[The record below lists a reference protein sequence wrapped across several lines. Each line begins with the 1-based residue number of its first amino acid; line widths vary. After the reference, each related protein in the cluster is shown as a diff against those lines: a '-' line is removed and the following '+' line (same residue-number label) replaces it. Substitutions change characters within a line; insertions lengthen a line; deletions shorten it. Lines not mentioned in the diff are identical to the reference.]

1 MAIDP
6 PSPRE
11 RLGAASAP
19 SRPSAPRPGKGP
31 GGGGARRFVAR
42 WFGRLV
48 GALAGLV
55 VLAGLAAAIVA
66 YGAYRH
72 YAADLP
78 DIAGLKNYQPP
89 VMSRV
94 FAGDGALM
102 AELANERRIYTPYTA
117 IPAIV
122 AEAFIAAEDQN
133 FWTHRG
139 VDPLAILRAAVTDFT
154 RRHDGRRPI
163 GASTITQQL
172 AKNMLLGNELS
183 LGRKIRE
190 AILALRIDKSLTKQR
205 VLELYLNEIYLG
217 QQSYGVAAAAEA
229 YFNKP
234 LDEMTL
240 AEAAMLAALP
250 KAPNNYNPF
259 RFPEAAR
266 ARRDWVLER
275 MAETHAVTLAEA
287 RAAQAEPLVPHGYRH
302 PDFAPGSE
310 YFADEVKRELN
321 TRFGADDT
329 AEGGLMVRTS
339 FDAHLQRAAE
349 DTLRAGL
356 LAYDRAHGGWRG
368 AVAHLTG
375 SAAVL
380 RADWAG
386 QLAAVPAPPGMLPGW
401 RLAVVIEEGDG
412 AARLGWLEPA
422 PDALAT
428 PRTGTILLADC
439 AWARPKIANAPAG
452 TLGPAPRRLRDV
464 FAPGDVVMIE
474 PPATSA
480 AATGADTAK
489 AVRLQ
494 LRQIPEVEGS
504 LVSLDPRTGRVL
516 ALVGGWSHAIS
527 QFDRAT
533 QANRQPGSAFKPFVY
548 LTAMEQGI
556 SPSQRFLDAP
566 FVVDL
571 GDKGKWRPNNFE
583 MDFNGPMPLHE
594 ALQHSRNL
602 VTLRVASQIGMAAVA
617 KTAIAFHVVDDMP
630 RVLPAAIGAIETTAL
645 RLAGAYASLDEGG
658 RAVIPSLIDSVQD
671 RDGHVLWRA
680 PGLGCESCA
689 ADPAQPPLLDDQRPA
704 LADPQSVF
712 QVVTMMEDVVQRGT
726 GTRAGKD
733 LGRPIAG
740 KTGTTQDYNDA
751 WFAGFTPDLV
761 TIVWVG
767 FDQPADLGRN
777 QTGGDLAAPIWH
789 DFMAIALKDHPVLPF
804 VAPPG
809 VTLASWS
816 DSIQSMT
823 DAFKDGQE
831 PGASLPFGSLPSA
844 GTPAPAN
851 PPGDAAGS
859 VPATGPTTG
868 PTMGPT
874 MGTPAAE
881 ANGNGAGNGADHGNG
896 TDSSNGADGGNDATP
911 PAAGAAP
918 GASAAA
924 QPRPP
929 AGTSDKAMGGLY

>member
-1 MAIDP
+1 MPIDP

-19 SRPSAPRPGKGP
+19 SRPPASPPGPRPGQ
-31 GGGGARRFVAR
+31 GGARRFLAR
-42 WFGRLV
+42 WLGRLV

-55 VLAGLAAAIVA
+55 VLAGLAALVVA

-72 YAADLP
+72 YTADLP
-78 DIAGLKNYQPP
+78 DINGLKNYQPP

-94 FAGDGALM
+94 FAGDGSLL
-102 AELANERRIYTPYTA
+102 AELANERRIYTPFTA

-122 AEAFIAAEDQN
+122 AEAFISAEDQN

-139 VDPLAILRAAVTDFT
+139 VDPLAILRAAVTDIG
-154 RRHDGRRPI
+154 HLHEGRRPI

-172 AKNMLLGNELS
+172 AKNMLLGNEPT

-190 AILALRIDKSLTKQR
+190 AILALRIDQSLSKQR

-234 LDEMTL
+234 LDELTL

-275 MAETHAVTLAEA
+275 MAETHAVTIAQA

-302 PDFAPGSE
+302 PDFTPGGE
-310 YFADEVKRELN
+310 YFADEVKRELIA
-321 TRFGADDT
+321 RFGADDT
-329 AEGGLMVRTS
+329 SEGGLMVRAS
-339 FDAHLQRAAE
+339 LDAPLQQAAE
-349 DTLRAGL
+349 ETLRAGL
-356 LAYDRAHGGWRG
+356 MAYDRAHGGWRG
-368 AVAHLTG
+368 AVAHLPA
-375 SAAVL
+375 SAAEL
-380 RADWAG
+380 RRDWAG
-386 QLAAVPAPPGMLPGW
+386 KLASVPAPPGMLPGW
-401 RLAVVIEEGDG
+401 RLAMVIEETDG

-428 PRTGTILLADC
+428 PETGTILLADC

-464 FAPGDVVMIE
+464 FVPGDVVMIE
-474 PPATSA
+474 PPSSSQTTPNPSA
-480 AATGADTAK
+480 AKVA
-489 AVRLQ
+489 RPQ
-494 LRQIPEVEGS
+494 LRQIPEVEGA

-571 GDKGKWRPNNFE
+571 GEKGKWRPNNYE

-602 VTLRVASQIGMAAVA
+602 VTLRVADQIGMAAVA
-617 KTAIAFHVVDDMP
+617 RTAAAFHIADDMP
-630 RVLPAAIGAIETTAL
+630 PVLPAAIGAIETTAL
-645 RLAGAYASLDEGG
+645 RLAGAYATLDEGG
-658 RAVIPSLIDSVQD
+658 REVIPSLIDSVQD
-671 RDGHVLWRA
+671 RDGHILWRL

-689 ADPAQPPLLDDQRPA
+689 DDPAQAPLLDDQRPA
-704 LADPQSVF
+704 IADPQSVF
-712 QVVTMMEDVVQRGT
+712 QVVTMMQDVVQRGT
-726 GTRAGKD
+726 GTRAGKG
-733 LGRPIAG
+733 LERPIAG
-740 KTGTTQDYNDA
+740 KTGTTQDYDDA

-777 QTGGDLAAPIWH
+777 QTGGELAAPIWH

-804 VAPPG
+804 VTPPG

-816 DSIQSMT
+816 DATQSMT

-831 PGASLPFGSLPSA
+831 PGASLPFGSLPT
-844 GTPAPAN
+844 GGMPPGGMPPGGVPAAN
-851 PPGDAAGS
+851 PPDSVAGS
-859 VPATGPTTG
+859 SPGAPASGQ
-868 PTMGPT
+868 
-874 MGTPAAE
+874 AD
-881 ANGNGAGNGADHGNG
+881 GNGATAG
-896 TDSSNGADGGNDATP
+896 ATP
-911 PAAGAAP
+911 PAE

-924 QPRPP
+924 QPHPP
-929 AGTSDKAMGGLY
+929 AGGDSDKAMGGLY

>member
-6 PSPRE
+6 PPPRE

-19 SRPSAPRPGKGP
+19 SPPRAPRPDA
-31 GGGGARRFVAR
+31 GGVRRFLAR
-42 WFGRLV
+42 WLGRLV
-48 GALAGLV
+48 GVLAGLV
-55 VLAGLAAAIVA
+55 VLAGLAAVIVA

-72 YAADLP
+72 YVADLP
-78 DIAGLKNYQPP
+78 DINGLKNYQPA

-94 FAGDGALM
+94 FAGDGSLL
-102 AELANERRIYTPYTA
+102 AELANERRIYTPFTA
-117 IPAIV
+117 IPPLVTA
-122 AEAFIAAEDQN
+122 AFIAAEDQN

-139 VDPLAILRAAVTDFT
+139 VDPLAILRAAVTDIG
-154 RRHDGRRPI
+154 HLHEGRRPI

-172 AKNMLLGNELS
+172 AKNMLLGNEPT

-190 AILALRIDKSLTKQR
+190 AILALRIDQSLSKQR

-234 LDEMTL
+234 LDELTL

-275 MAETHAVTLAEA
+275 MAETHAVSLAEA
-287 RAAQAEPLVPHGYRH
+287 RAAQAEPLVPHGYHH
-302 PDFAPGSE
+302 PDLTPGGD
-310 YFADEVKRELN
+310 YFADEVKRELIS
-321 TRFGADDT
+321 RFGAET
-329 AEGGLMVRTS
+329 TSEGGLMVRAS
-339 FDAHLQRAAE
+339 LDPHLQAAAE

-356 LAYDRAHGGWRG
+356 MAYDRAHGGWRG
-368 AVAHLTG
+368 AVSHIAAS
-375 SAAVL
+375 SAEL
-380 RADWAG
+380 SRDWAG
-386 QLAAVPAPPGMLPGW
+386 KLAAVVPPPGMLPRW
-401 RLAVVIEEGDG
+401 RLAIVIEESDG

-422 PDALAT
+422 SDAPAA
-428 PRTGTILLADC
+428 PKTGTILLADC

-452 TLGPAPRRLRDV
+452 TLGPAPQRLRDL
-464 FAPGDVVMIE
+464 FTPGDVVMIE
-474 PPATSA
+474 PPATK
-480 AATGADTAK
+480 TA
-489 AVRLQ
+489 RLQ

-548 LTAMEQGI
+548 LAAMEQGI

-602 VTLRVASQIGMAAVA
+602 VTLRVANQIGMKAVA
-617 KTAIAFHVVDDMP
+617 ETAAAFHIVDDMP

-645 RLAGAYASLDEGG
+645 RLAGAYASLDAGG

-671 RDGHVLWRA
+671 RDGHVLWRT

-689 ADPAQPPLLDDQRPA
+689 ADPGQPPLLDDQRPA
-704 LADPQSVF
+704 IADPQSVF
-712 QVVTMMEDVVQRGT
+712 QVVTMMQDVVQRGT

-761 TIVWVG
+761 TVVWVG

-777 QTGGDLAAPIWH
+777 QTGGELAAPIWH

-809 VTLASWS
+809 VTLASWH
-816 DSIQSMT
+816 DAVQTMT

-831 PGASLPFGSLPSA
+831 PGASLALGDLPHGAANAAPTSA
-844 GTPAPAN
+844 GAPAATN
-851 PPGDAAGS
+851 APPGDN
-859 VPATGPTTG
+859 
-868 PTMGPT
+868 
-874 MGTPAAE
+874 GTPQPAE
-881 ANGNGAGNGADHGNG
+881 
-896 TDSSNGADGGNDATP
+896 
-911 PAAGAAP
+911 GAAP
-918 GASAAA
+918 AASAAA
-924 QPRPP
+924 QPPP
-929 AGTSDKAMGGLY
+929 AASDSDKAMGGLY

>member
-1 MAIDP
+1 MGMAIDP
-6 PSPRE
+6 SSPRE
-11 RLGAASAP
+11 RLGAVSAP
-19 SRPSAPRPGKGP
+19 ARPPASPPGPRPGQ
-31 GGGGARRFVAR
+31 GGVRRFLAR
-42 WFGRLV
+42 WLGRLV

-55 VLAGLAAAIVA
+55 VLAGLAAVIVA

-72 YAADLP
+72 YTADLP
-78 DIAGLKNYQPP
+78 DINGLKNYQPP

-94 FAGDGALM
+94 FAGDGSLL
-102 AELANERRIYTPYTA
+102 AELANERRIYTPFTA
-117 IPAIV
+117 IPEIV
-122 AEAFIAAEDQN
+122 TEAFIAAEDQN

-139 VDPLAILRAAVTDFT
+139 VDPLAILRAAVTDIG
-154 RRHDGRRPI
+154 HLHEGRRPI

-172 AKNMLLGNELS
+172 AKNMLLGNEPT

-190 AILALRIDKSLTKQR
+190 AILALRIDQSLTKQR

-234 LDEMTL
+234 LDALSL

-275 MAETHAVTLAEA
+275 MAETHAVTIAQA

-302 PDFAPGSE
+302 PDFTPGGE
-310 YFADEVKRELN
+310 YFADEVKRELIA
-321 TRFGADDT
+321 RFGADDT
-329 AEGGLMVRTS
+329 SAGGLMVRTS
-339 FDAHLQRAAE
+339 LDAPLQAAAE
-349 DTLRAGL
+349 TTLRAGL
-356 LAYDRAHGGWRG
+356 MGYDRAHGGWRG
-368 AVAHLTG
+368 AVTHLPGT
-375 SAAVL
+375 AAEL

-386 QLAAVPAPPGMLPGW
+386 KLATIPAPPGMLPGW
-401 RLAVVIEEGDG
+401 RLALVIAETDG
-412 AARLGWLEPA
+412 AAQLGWLEPA
-422 PDALAT
+422 PDAPAT
-428 PRTGTILLADC
+428 PKTGTILLADC

-464 FAPGDVVMIE
+464 FTPGDVVMIE
-474 PPATSA
+474 PPPDPGA
-480 AATGADTAK
+480 AKPA
-489 AVRLQ
+489 RLQ

-617 KTAIAFHVVDDMP
+617 KTAAAFHIADDMP
-630 RVLPAAIGAIETTAL
+630 PVLPAAIGAIETTAL
-645 RLAGAYASLDEGG
+645 RLAGAYASLDAGG

-680 PGLGCESCA
+680 PGIGCESCV

-704 LADPQSVF
+704 IADPQSVF
-712 QVVTMMEDVVQRGT
+712 QVVTMMQDVVQRGT
-726 GTRAGKD
+726 GTRAGKGLD
-733 LGRPIAG
+733 RPIAG

-777 QTGGDLAAPIWH
+777 QTGGELAAPIWH

-816 DSIQSMT
+816 DATQTMT

-831 PGASLPFGSLPSA
+831 PGASLPYGSLPAGGVPPGGAPSGGVPAGSA
-844 GTPAPAN
+844 PPGGAPSNSAPAP
-851 PPGDAAGS
+851 DTVAGS
-859 VPATGPTTG
+859 SPGAPTG
-868 PTMGPT
+868 
-874 MGTPAAE
+874 E
-881 ANGNGAGNGADHGNG
+881 
-896 TDSSNGADGGNDATP
+896 TP
-911 PAAGAAP
+911 PAE

-924 QPRPP
+924 QPHPP
-929 AGTSDKAMGGLY
+929 ASDSDKAMGGLY

>member
-1 MAIDP
+1 MTTPAP
-6 PSPRE
+6 PRRE
-11 RLGAASAP
+11 RLAGQS
-19 SRPSAPRPGKGP
+19 SRNPPPHAGP
-31 GGGGARRFVAR
+31 GGARRFLTR
-42 WFGRLV
+42 WLGRLA

-55 VLAGLAAAIVA
+55 VLAGLAAAIIA

-94 FAGDGALM
+94 FATDGSLM
-102 AELANERRIYTPYTA
+102 AELAEERRIYTPYAA
-117 IPAIV
+117 IPDIV
-122 AEAFIAAEDQN
+122 KQAFIAAEDQN

-139 VDPLAILRAAVTDFT
+139 VDPLAILRAAVTDLG
-154 RRHDGRRPI
+154 HLHEGRRPI

-172 AKNMLLGNELS
+172 AKNMLLGNEPT

-190 AILALRIDKSLTKQR
+190 AILALRIDQSLSKQR

-234 LDEMTL
+234 LDELSL

-266 ARRDWVLER
+266 ARRDWVLSR
-275 MAETHAVTLAEA
+275 MAETHAVTFTEA
-287 RAAQAEPLVPHGYRH
+287 HAAQAEPLVPHGYRR
-302 PDFAPGSE
+302 PDVTPGGE
-310 YFADEVKRELN
+310 YFADEVKRELIA
-321 TRFGADDT
+321 RFGADDT
-329 AEGGLMVRTS
+329 SQGGLMVRAS
-339 FDAHLQRAAE
+339 LDPGLQQAAE
-349 DTLRAGL
+349 TALRAGL
-356 LAYDRAHGGWRG
+356 MAYDRAHGGWRG
-368 AVAHLTG
+368 AVAHLPVAP
-375 SAAVL
+375 AAL
-380 RADWAG
+380 RADWAAK
-386 QLAAVPAPPGMLPGW
+386 LAAVTAPPGMLPSW
-401 RLAVVIEEGDG
+401 RLAIVIEETDG
-412 AARLGWLEPA
+412 AARLGWLEPLADA
-422 PDALAT
+422 PPA
-428 PRTGTILLADC
+428 PRTGMLSLADC

-452 TLGPAPRRLRDV
+452 TLGPAPRRLRDL
-464 FAPGDVVMIE
+464 FAVGDVVMVE
-474 PPATSA
+474 P
-480 AATGADTAK
+480 GAPETAK
-489 AVRLQ
+489 GRKPTDQGKEAALARLQ
-494 LRQIPEVEGS
+494 IRQIPEVEGS

-548 LTAMEQGI
+548 LAAMEQGI

-571 GDKGKWRPNNFE
+571 GEKGKWRPNNFE

-602 VTLRVASQIGMAAVA
+602 VTLRVANQIGMEAVA
-617 KTAIAFHVVDDMP
+617 QTAIAFHIVDDMP

-658 RAVIPSLIDSVQD
+658 REVVPSLIDSVQD
-671 RDGHVLWRA
+671 RDGHVLWRT

-689 ADPAQPPLLDDQRPA
+689 ADPSQSPLLDDQRPA
-704 LADPQSVF
+704 LADPESVF

-726 GTRAGKD
+726 GTRAGAG
-733 LGRPIAG
+733 LNRPIAG
-740 KTGTTQDYNDA
+740 KTGTTQDYDDA

-777 QTGGDLAAPIWH
+777 QTGGELAAPIWH
-789 DFMAIALKDHPVLPF
+789 DFMAVALKDHPVLPF
-804 VAPPG
+804 AAPPG

-816 DSIQSMT
+816 DQVQTMT

-831 PGASLPFGSLPSA
+831 PGASLPIANLPSA
-844 GTPAPAN
+844 GVPPAPAAT
-851 PPGDAAGS
+851 PPDNVAASGGQTS
-859 VPATGPTTG
+859 APD
-868 PTMGPT
+868 
-874 MGTPAAE
+874 
-881 ANGNGAGNGADHGNG
+881 GNGA
-896 TDSSNGADGGNDATP
+896 TP
-911 PAAGAAP
+911 PSPAP

-924 QPRPP
+924 EPRPP
-929 AGTSDKAMGGLY
+929 ASDSDKAMGGVY